1 MSKKEELEDL
11 RGKTLKVYRHVMKAG
26 KPIRLV
32 DIQRDLGFSSASL
45 AQYHL
50 KKPRAMGLVREE
62 QEGYVVDRM
71 AFQQVFRI
79 RRTLIPFQLA
89 YVLFFSFTLVT
100 MVFLLQRTTL
110 TSFDVVAFGAN
121 VAALHRDSLR
131 GIPGPQAA
139 LLSRLLLNLVG
150 EVARRSSEGSP
161 PLKIVKKEHRYV

>member
-1 MSKKEELEDL
+1 VSKKQELEDL
-11 RGKTLKVYRHVMKAG
+11 RGKTLKVYRHVMKVG

-50 KKPRAMGLVREE
+50 KKLEAMGLVREE

-100 MVFLLQRTTL
+100 MVFLLQGTTL

-121 VAALHRDSLR
+121 AAALIVTVYEAYRVL
-131 GIPGPQAA
+131 
-139 LLSRLLLNLVG
+139 RLL
-150 EVARRSSEGSP
+150 
-161 PLKIVKKEHRYV
+161 Y